1 MAQKSLK
8 KVTDSTPDALGE
20 SLYENLE
27 GRTLKLE
34 GATSKQ
40 D

>member
-8 KVTDSTPDALGE
+8 KVIDSIPDALGE
-20 SLYENLE
+20 SLSENLE

-34 GATSKQ
+34 RATSKQ